1 MKNADMGSL
10 MSSKP
15 DVLIVA
21 ENLSKSYEIYERP
34 ADRLKQ
40 VFFGK
45 PDRRYFREFHAL
57 SDVSFEIERGASL
70 GVIGKNGAGKSTLLQ
85 LITGTLAPSTGTVK
99 VFGKVA
105 AVLELGAG
113 FNAEFSGRENIEL
126 YCNLLQMSPDQIK
139 ARFEQIVDFSELE
152 KFIDQP
158 LKTYSSGMVARL
170 AFSVIAHIDAD
181 ILIVDEAL
189 SVGDASFSQKCMRFF
204 RDFRQRGTIFFVSHD
219 LSAVKAFCDQ
229 AIWLEGGQV
238 RSYGDSR
245 TVCEAYM
252 ADIYPNAASPEVVD
266 GPVLTGNEDAE
277 SEASLGDSQSEPEIE
292 DFVFDEIAD
301 WTEVLE
307 GGQQIEAFSF
317 NSDSSGFGDGGAEI
331 ASVLLRDTS
340 GRDVAFCEGQKRVV
354 LTVRV
359 RANKTLHKPI
369 VGFFVKDR
377 LGQPLFGANT
387 FLTYKNRPVSVVKG
401 QVLNTHF
408 VFRLPTLM
416 VADYSITA
424 AVADGTLESHTQLH
438 WAHDAALF
446 KVTASSMDGVL
457 VGIPMEKV
465 SMSYGA
471 EDVN

>member
-1 MKNADMGSL
+1 
-10 MSSKP
+10 MSSKS

-21 ENLSKSYEIYERP
+21 ESLSKSYEIYQRP
-34 ADRLKQ
+34 IDRLKQ
-40 VFFGK
+40 VFLGR
-45 PDRRYFREFHAL
+45 PDRSYFREFHAL

-85 LITGTLAPSTGTVK
+85 LITGTLEPSRGTVK

-139 ARFEQIVDFSELE
+139 ARFEKIVEFSELE
-152 KFIDQP
+152 QFIDQP

-189 SVGDASFSQKCMRFF
+189 SVGDAAFSQKCMRFF

-229 AIWLEGGQV
+229 AIWLEGGKV

-245 TVCEAYM
+245 SVCEAYL
-252 ADIYPNAASPEVVD
+252 ADIYPNAESPSAPEVIPEAGKLEDVD
-266 GPVLTGNEDAE
+266 
-277 SEASLGDSQSEPEIE
+277 EASLQDCQTTEDIEALVFGELVDWVEP
-292 DFVFDEIAD
+292 V
-301 WTEVLE
+301 E
-307 GGQQIEAFSF
+307 GAQQIQSFSF
-317 NSDSSGFGDGGAEI
+317 NPDSPRFGDGGAEI
-331 ASVLLRDTS
+331 TSVFLRDAKGQAVS
-340 GRDVAFCEGQKRVV
+340 FCEGQKLVV
-354 LTVRV
+354 LTVNVRV
-359 RANKTLHKPI
+359 NRQLNRPI

-387 FLTYKNRPVSVVKG
+387 YLTYKSQPFAVDG
-401 QVLNTHF
+401 GALLNTHF
-408 VFRLPTLM
+408 AFRIPTLM
-416 VADYSITA
+416 VGDYSITA
-424 AVADGTLESHTQLH
+424 AVAEGTLESHTQLH
-438 WAHDAALF
+438 WAHDAAFF

-457 VGIPMEKV
+457 VGIPMEKI
-465 SMSYGA
+465 SMQVA
-471 EDVN
+471 REAKN